1 MLGRDP
7 NEEWFVSPWRSNQIC
22 GTALRLV
29 RLWSWDAHDSLNMNH
44 FSMRSGVREWA
55 NERTIERSGARE
67 RREQCEASE
76 RVCGAC
82 EWAEWPSPLR
92 IDFIVILPN
101 MRSTVGWN
109 STKSMRSFDRPKPFS
124 YEFGGDCML
133 RASERASEL
142 TREWPIVLRVSKS
155 FYPSCAQARLF
166 VRARAWYELE
176 LEGRIITSFTI
187 MRKKSRE
194 KTEKKNSK
202 KRIPSFFLVFS
213 GWRKMVWWN

>member
-22 GTALRLV
+22 ETALRLV

-142 TREWPIVLRVSKS
+142 TREWPIVLHCSARFKVILPIVRSS
-155 FYPSCAQARLF
+155 AIVCSSARLVW
-166 VRARAWYELE
+166 VRTRGPHNHFIHNNEE
-176 LEGRIITSFTI
+176 KKQ
-187 MRKKSRE
+187 RKNRE
-194 KTEKKNSK
+194 KK
-202 KRIPSFFLVFS
+202 F
-213 GWRKMVWWN
+213 